1 MIWAAA
7 ALICGAA
14 GGYLAWRVKLPAGVM
29 IGAMVGA
36 ALFGLITGKGAMP
49 AEVKVLT
56 QAVSGIFIGM
66 RIKKSDLPILKRVLL
81 PAVASAAA
89 MVGLCIG
96 MGAIIGIISGLDRTT
111 AMLGCA
117 PGGIMDMSLIAMD
130 LHADAPV
137 ISVLHMVRLAA
148 VVGVFPSLLKP
159 LAKRLEGKGV
169 PEKIPPKP
177 AAAQGR
183 FPEPVYWM
191 LTGLVGGCMGV
202 IGKLSGI
209 PAGTL
214 LFSMV
219 GTAVLSITTS
229 KAKMPAAVKR
239 GAQTLA
245 GTLIGTGITLE
256 ALLTLKS
263 LLLPALLMLILYF
276 GINLLLA
283 FVLHK
288 IWKFSMRTAFFSCTP
303 GGASDICLMAE
314 ELGGDPTKISIM
326 QSIRAMLVVALY
338 PIFL

>member
-1 MIWAAA
+1 MIWVLA
-7 ALICGAA
+7 ALACGAA

-49 AEVKVLT
+49 SEVKVLT

-66 RIKKSDLPILKRVLL
+66 RIKKSDLPVLKKVLL
-81 PAVASAAA
+81 PAVLSAAA
-89 MVGLCIG
+89 MVGLCLG
-96 MGAIIGIISGLDRTT
+96 MGAIVGALSGLDRAT

-117 PGGIMDMSLIAMD
+117 PGGIMDMSLIAME
-130 LHADAPV
+130 LEADAPV

-159 LAKRLEGKGV
+159 LARRLEGEV
-169 PEKIPPKP
+169 SPEKAVPKP
-177 AAAQGR
+177 KAPKGR

-191 LTGLVGGCMGV
+191 LTGVVGGCAGV

-214 LFSMV
+214 LFSMI

-229 KAKMPAAVKR
+229 QAKMPVVVKR

-256 ALLTLKS
+256 ALLMLKK
-263 LLLPALLMLILYF
+263 LLLPALLMLVLYF

-283 FVLHK
+283 FLLHK

-338 PIFL
+338 PLLL